1 MVYLPIL
8 LFLHILQSPCKS
20 NFIFI
25 IYLAYIPCP
34 VTWVY
39 SWFNLLSKSTTWHA
53 CIHLFIHQR
62 TIEHLV
68 CPKHGARK
76 QWIKKKQTQGFIPQW
91 EADREAKF
99 TVKCDD
105 SILFFILIAV
115 LFFFWG
121 GWIFHILNIS
131 YFNYR
136 QTFFFPLAFLSKCF
150 FLNYGS
156 NFLRSI

>member
-1 MVYLPIL
+1 MTMVYLPVL

-53 CIHLFIHQR
+53 CIRLFIHQR

-115 LFFFWG
+115 LFFFG
-121 GWIFHILNIS
+121 GGGFFIFSIFLTSTIDKL
-131 YFNYR
+131 
-136 QTFFFPLAFLSKCF
+136 FFFPSLSF
-150 FLNYGS
+150 
-156 NFLRSI
+156 

>member
-1 MVYLPIL
+1 M
-8 LFLHILQSPCKS
+8 
-20 NFIFI
+20 
-25 IYLAYIPCP
+25 
-34 VTWVY
+34 
-39 SWFNLLSKSTTWHA
+39 
-53 CIHLFIHQR
+53 
-62 TIEHLV
+62 

-115 LFFFWG
+115 LFFFLG

-136 QTFFFPLAFLSKCF
+136 QTFFFP
-150 FLNYGS
+150 
-156 NFLRSI
+156 